1 MGNKQVLITLEG
13 LKKLEEELEYLK
25 SVRRREVAERIRQAV
40 EYGDITD
47 NSEFEDAKREQVLI
61 ENRIMALEKKLRNA
75 QVVDEEQ
82 QTDPDVI
89 TLGSE
94 VVLEDLAD
102 GQAYEFKLVS
112 SADGET
118 LENVISSESPAGQAI
133 LGQTVGAVVEVRAPK
148 GLVKYKILE
157 VRRPG

>member
-61 ENRIMALEKKLRNA
+61 ENRIMVLEKKLRNA